1 MYIYVSFI
9 IFELNDNLCV
19 LCVNYVEV
27 SIIIFIGSFY
37 SKLNY
42 IIYLKFIIIVQKI
55 MYMVLNGN

>member
-1 MYIYVSFI
+1 MYISFI

-19 LCVNYVEV
+19 LCVNYVED

-42 IIYLKFIIIVQKI
+42 IIYLKFIIIV
-55 MYMVLNGN
+55 

>member
-1 MYIYVSFI
+1 MYISFI